1 MGWKRTRTAG
11 LAAAAT
17 ATAAIAGV
25 APGTAQPPEPLLVQ
39 AEPGAVGEAVDELGA
54 SALRVQRRDGRALQ
68 VVASPERAAA
78 IRRLDGVASATPAP
92 PSFADGEIT
101 TQGFN
106 RTGASGLGALGREG
120 QGLVI
125 AILDRG
131 FGRNVDRFQAK
142 GELPPDSR
150 LETRTFD
157 STRGLAGVNAYG
169 NATNHGELV
178 AQTVYD
184 YAPRAR
190 YLFVNY
196 DTRLDFLAATAW
208 LTRRRPDIVVHS
220 NSFIDGR
227 FDGRGREAAAVN
239 AAAAAGVLWFNSA
252 GNYAQRHWSGPWTD
266 ADGNGDHEWPREGG
280 LTVYRAAGQ
289 PLTYAL
295 SWRSPP
301 GGPRTDI
308 DLVLERLTPGNVW
321 QQVASSRA
329 SQTQGAVETELIL
342 GYRPKTQNFFR
353 LRAVLADGPPPQ
365 GPMTLFSREID
376 LRLIGGGPDSSQPS
390 PGDAEGAISVG
401 AVDWRGDILKDYS
414 SRGPTDDGR
423 SKPDLVAP
431 TNTAVAGLTGR
442 RSVGGTSNAA
452 PNAAGAA
459 ALLLVALRRQGVDP
473 TPAGMRSLLTSTALD
488 LGAAGPDPLFGA
500 GRVRVVTAPPRVLAP
515 RPRPRSAVGG
525 RTVVQF
531 RHGGRTPLVRWRLS
545 VDDEVV
551 PGRRRTSLTKA
562 GLDTRR
568 LKDGWHLVRVEAE
581 DWAGNETTREWPIR
595 VDNTRPRLSL
605 RGTRV
610 SGGGARRAV
619 ALRLSAADRGATG
632 RLTVTVRV
640 QNGRRTVRTTRFRL
654 RQRKVATNP
663 VGRLAPGR
671 YTLRVTLTDAAG
683 NETRRAQRLVVPAR
697 R

>member
-1 MGWKRTRTAG
+1 MGWKLTRAAG
-11 LAAAAT
+11 LGVAVTLVAGAAAAG
-17 ATAAIAGV
+17 ADASE
-25 APGTAQPPEPLLVQ
+25 PEPLLVQ
-39 AEPGAVGEAVDELGA
+39 AEPGEVRSAVEGLGA

-68 VVASPERAAA
+68 VVAPPERAAA
-78 IRRLDGVASATPAP
+78 ISRLDGVAAATPAP

-120 QGLVI
+120 EGLVI

-131 FGRNVDRFQAK
+131 FGRNVARFQAK

-157 STRGLAGVNAYG
+157 ATRGLPGVNAYG

-239 AAAAAGVLWFNSA
+239 AAASAGVLWFNSA
-252 GNYAQRHWSGPWTD
+252 GNYAQRHWTGPWTD
-266 ADGNGDHEWPREGG
+266 TDGNGDHEWPREGG
-280 LTVYRAAGQ
+280 LTVFRAAGQ

-295 SWRSPP
+295 SWQSPQ
-301 GGPRTDI
+301 GGPPTDI
-308 DLVLERLTPGNVW
+308 DLVLERLMPGNVW
-321 QQVASSRA
+321 QEVASSRA
-329 SQTQGAVETELIL
+329 SQTNGAVQTELIL

-353 LRAVLADGPPPQ
+353 LRALLVNGPPPA
-365 GPMTLFSREID
+365 GPLTLFSREID
-376 LRLIGGGPDSSQPS
+376 LGLIGGGPESSQPS
-390 PGDAEGAISVG
+390 PGDAAGAISVG

-431 TNTAVAGLTGR
+431 TNTLVAGLTGR

-459 ALLLVALRRQGVDP
+459 ALLLVALRRRGLDP
-473 TPAGMRSLLTSTALD
+473 TPAGIRSLLTSTALD
-488 LGAAGPDPLFGA
+488 LGEEGPDPLFGA
-500 GRVRVVTAPPRVLAP
+500 GRVRVVTTPPRVQRP

-525 RTVVQF
+525 RTVVEF
-531 RHGGRTPLVRWRLS
+531 THGSRTPLVRWRLS
-545 VDDEVV
+545 VDDEPVR
-551 PGRRRTSLTKA
+551 GRRRTTVTKA

-568 LKDGWHLVRVEAE
+568 LEDGWHLVRIDAE
-581 DWAGNETTREWPIR
+581 DWAGNETSRQWPIR

-605 RGTRV
+605 RGVRIR
-610 SGGGARRAV
+610 GGGQRRAV
-619 ALRLSAADRGATG
+619 AIRVLAADRGATG
-632 RLTVTVRV
+632 RLRVTAQVYR
-640 QNGRRTVRTTRFRL
+640 GSRAVRTSRFRV
-654 RQRKVATNP
+654 RQGRVTTKTI
-663 VGRLAPGR
+663 GRLARGR
-671 YTLRVTLTDAAG
+671 YTLRVTVTDAAG
-683 NETRRAQRLVVPAR
+683 NDSRRTRRLVVSERP
-697 R
+697 